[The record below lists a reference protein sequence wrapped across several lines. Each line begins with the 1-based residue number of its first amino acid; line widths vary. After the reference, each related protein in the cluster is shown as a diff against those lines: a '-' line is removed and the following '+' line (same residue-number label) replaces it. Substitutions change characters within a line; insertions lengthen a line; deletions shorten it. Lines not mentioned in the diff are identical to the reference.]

1 MKRIKTIIVDDEPLA
16 REDLARLLQADR
28 EIDVVACCSDGQ
40 HALEA
45 VKKKSPD
52 LLFLD
57 VQMPG
62 LTGFDVLTRL
72 DGATRPHVVFVT
84 AYGEYALRAFDVGAV
99 DYVSKPFTRKRLADT
114 LLRAKSVVRGGQQ
127 QQLWQH
133 IDDIVD
139 QIQRLRAA
147 TGVSAGDA
155 TAATAPASA
164 QSIAA
169 PAAATADTDRDGRLL
184 FRSDGEIHVCAPA
197 DIRWVE
203 TVGDYVK
210 IHLTDKS
217 RLVRMTMLHLMEKLE
232 PRNFV
237 RVHRSTAVNLAHVR
251 KVTPTQYGEYNIELS
266 DGTKL
271 KVSRT
276 YMPALRAVL

>member
-28 EIDVVACCSDGQ
+28 EIEVVACCPDGQ
-40 HALEA
+40 HALQA
-45 VKKKSPD
+45 VRRTAPD

-62 LTGFDVLTRL
+62 LTGFDVLTELER
-72 DGATRPHVVFVT
+72 AAERPHVVFVT

-114 LLRAKSVVRGGQQ
+114 LHRAKAVVRGGQQ

-139 QIQRLRAA
+139 QIQKLRAA
-147 TGVSAGDA
+147 TGVAAGEGAASSSPAPLSGA
-155 TAATAPASA
+155 TAL
-164 QSIAA
+164 
-169 PAAATADTDRDGRLL
+169 ADETDRDGRLL

-237 RVHRSTAVNLAHVR
+237 RIHRSTAVNLAHVR
-251 KVTPTQYGEYNIELS
+251 KVSPTQYGEYNVELN

>member
-1 MKRIKTIIVDDEPLA
+1 MNRIKTVIVDDEPLA
-16 REDLARLLQADR
+16 REDLARLLRADQ
-28 EIDVVACCSDGQ
+28 EIEVVACCSDGDQ
-40 HALEA
+40 ALRA
-45 VKKKSPD
+45 VRECAPD

-62 LTGFDVLTRL
+62 LTGFDVLKEL
-72 DGATRPHVVFVT
+72 DAGPRPHVVFVT

-114 LLRAKSVVRGGQQ
+114 LQRAKAVVRGGEHQKI
-127 QQLWQH
+127 WEH
-133 IDDIVD
+133 IDGIMQ
-139 QIQRLRAA
+139 QIQKLRAA
-147 TGVSAGDA
+147 TGV
-155 TAATAPASA
+155 APA
-164 QSIAA
+164 
-169 PAAATADTDRDGRLL
+169 PLAAARPASSPADGDTDRDGRLL

-210 IHLTDKS
+210 IHLNDKS

-237 RVHRSTAVNLAHVR
+237 RIHRSTAVNLAHVR
-251 KVTPTQYGEYNIELS
+251 KVTPTQYGEYQVELN

-276 YMPALRAVL
+276 YMPALRASL

>member
-1 MKRIKTIIVDDEPLA
+1 MKRLKTIIVDDEPLA
-16 REDLARLLQADR
+16 REDLARLLEADC
-28 EIDVVACCSDGQ
+28 EIEVVACCPDGQ
-40 HALEA
+40 QALEA
-45 VKKKSPD
+45 VRKNVPD

-72 DGATRPHVVFVT
+72 DGAVRPHVVFVT

-114 LLRAKSVVRGGQQ
+114 LQRAKVAVRGGRQH
-127 QQLWQH
+127 QLWQH
-133 IDDIVD
+133 IDEVLE

-147 TGVSAGDA
+147 TGVPAGETNAAFAPRTTPAPSAS
-155 TAATAPASA
+155 SA
-164 QSIAA
+164 E
-169 PAAATADTDRDGRLL
+169 TDRDGRLL
-184 FRSDGEIHVCAPA
+184 FRADGEIHVCSPA

-210 IHLTDKS
+210 IHLADKS

-232 PRNFV
+232 SRKFV
-237 RVHRSTAVNLAHVR
+237 RIHRSTVVNLAQVR
-251 KVTPTQYGEYNIELS
+251 KVTPTQYGEYNVELN
-266 DGTKL
+266 DGTRL

-276 YMPALRAVL
+276 YMPALRALL

>member
-1 MKRIKTIIVDDEPLA
+1 MNRIKTVIVDDEPLA
-16 REDLARLLQADR
+16 RDDLAGLLHADP
-28 EIDVVACCSDGQ
+28 EIEVVACCSDGDQ
-40 HALEA
+40 ALHAVRA
-45 VKKKSPD
+45 HAPD

-62 LTGFDVLTRL
+62 LTGFDVLTEL
-72 DGATRPHVVFVT
+72 GAGARPHVVFVT
-84 AYGEYALRAFDVGAV
+84 AYSEYALRAFDVGAV

-114 LLRAKSVVRGGQQ
+114 LQRAKAVVRGGEQQ
-127 QQLWQH
+127 RIWEH
-133 IDDIVD
+133 IDDIVQ
-139 QIQRLRAA
+139 QIQKLRAA
-147 TGVSAGDA
+147 TGV
-155 TAATAPASA
+155 AAAPVGAP
-164 QSIAA
+164 QPPA
-169 PAAATADTDRDGRLL
+169 PAAEDETDRDGRLL

-210 IHLTDKS
+210 IHLVEKS
-217 RLVRMTMLHLMEKLE
+217 RLVRMTMLHLMEKLG

-237 RVHRSTAVNLAHVR
+237 RIHRSTAVNLAHVR
-251 KVTPTQYGEYNIELS
+251 KVTPTQYGEYQVELN

-276 YMPALRAVL
+276 YMPALRASL

>member
-16 REDLARLLQADR
+16 REDLARLLKGDE
-28 EIDVVACCSDGQ
+28 EIEVVACCADGTQ
-40 HALEA
+40 ALQA
-45 VKKKSPD
+45 VRRSAPD

-72 DGATRPHVVFVT
+72 PANERPHVIFVT
-84 AYGEYALRAFDVGAV
+84 AYGEYALKAFDVGAV
-99 DYVSKPFTRKRLADT
+99 DYVSKPFTRKRLSDT
-114 LLRAKSVVRGGQQ
+114 LQRAKAVVRGGQH

-133 IDDIVD
+133 IDEVM
-139 QIQRLRAA
+139 QHLEKLR
-147 TGVSAGDA
+147 GVSGSAAGE
-155 TAATAPASA
+155 APAPAGASA
-164 QSIAA
+164 L
-169 PAAATADTDRDGRLL
+169 PTNPEEDTDREGRLL

-210 IHLTDKS
+210 IHMPDKA

-232 PRNFV
+232 HRNFV
-237 RVHRSTAVNLAHVR
+237 RIHRSTAVNLAHVR
-251 KVTPTQYGEYNIELS
+251 KVIPTQYGEYTVELN
-266 DGTKL
+266 DGTRL

-276 YMPALRAVL
+276 YMPALRAAL